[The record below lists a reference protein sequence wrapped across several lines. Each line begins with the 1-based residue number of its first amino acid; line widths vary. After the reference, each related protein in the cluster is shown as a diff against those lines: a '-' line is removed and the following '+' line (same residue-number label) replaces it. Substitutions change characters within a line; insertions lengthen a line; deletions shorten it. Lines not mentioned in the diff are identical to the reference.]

1 MGDRLTDRVGIGLA
15 VPRHFGQGPGSSE
28 IFKDEPEYD
37 TAFAC
42 EAEDAGAWSVY
53 REAIPFYN
61 TWGRIRDAIYAR
73 KVRCHAFSAVSG

>member
-1 MGDRLTDRVGIGLA
+1 MGDRLTHGVGIGLA

-28 IFKDEPEYD
+28 ILEDEPEHD

-42 EAEDAGAWSVY
+42 EAEDASTLSVY
-53 REAIPFYN
+53 REAIPFDN
-61 TWGRIRDAIYAR
+61 ARGRIRDPIYAR